1 MKYEISDIIQN
12 KYIYGLTI
20 LRIHKKAYKGV
31 TFKMILKIPIYSYF
45 LVHFLFI
52 AINSINTLILCGD
65 FIPNNENI
73 YLSTVLRYVSPY
85 FLVDVFHINNI
96 SYIIICFIIII
107 ICICRY
113 IYFYYLILKTK
124 NYHLTEV
131 YNINVNLIIV
141 ALNHIVYIFF
151 SYIIEFLSF
160 ICYIELFP
168 DKFII
173 KKNVFM
179 KSYIN
184 YIFIVIN
191 LIFIIIYNYNNYQS
205 IELMNRQSSNKKYPF
220 RMRIRKVKLYIL
232 IFFQN
237 MSIFQPLTI
246 YLKSHDN
253 NISKIINILIDFIII
268 FLLVLAYFI
277 SFKSFNYNN
286 ILNNILSFIG
296 EFSFTSIILEIILYS
311 LSINQNNV
319 KKLLFITLIKI
330 LITICLFFFLEM
342 LYEKMML
349 REMKKKLFLNTSNNY
364 TFNKNLVSNL
374 LYIKELM
381 ELEKNKVLVKVLKFL
396 HNHQNF
402 CNNKHCGCKV
412 IKITSCKE
420 SDIYQNLN
428 DYLKQINYYIESIL
442 IKFDFHTNYELS
454 YLISEHLF
462 LNKNNPILA
471 YSVLQT
477 LLHYNFQTLSTNE
490 LVFIYGTLNK
500 YIKSILKEKINKINI
515 EKFNNNINELFEFN
529 KETELKQYF
538 NFLIKIKK
546 ITKLMKEYSISF
558 NKIIKY
564 KERYEN
570 SIQIDLDER
579 DGEIDKINSSL
590 LTNSFISEL
599 IHFLEDEN
607 NKTSNIKKFI
617 YELKEY
623 NKILSYEFIYKCFLF
638 VDYFWNAIIPN
649 ELRDIPL
656 LYIIK

>member
-20 LRIHKKAYKGV
+20 LRIHKKADKGV